1 METELKEVYYDKYC
15 KTCKHKDEA
24 ESCDKCNECL
34 NQPYNINSHKPINYN

>member
-1 METELKEVYYDKYC
+1 METEIKEVYYDKYC

-24 ESCDKCNECL
+24 ESCNKCNECL

>member
-1 METELKEVYYDKYC
+1 METELKEVYYNEYC
-15 KTCKHKDEA
+15 KTCKHKDKA